1 MAGKRPL
8 ISVICCAHNEEDY
21 IEKSL
26 SSILNALKG
35 FPAEVLVVADRCT
48 DNTVQ
53 IARRYDVTV
62 INKTWKKWE
71 NSYAESLQTGY
82 LEAKGTNVS
91 IIDTDIAVPTN
102 FFTELI
108 SMMDRDVASVA
119 ADVVTFPDTFWN
131 RIFYSWEKTYNF
143 APLGKEP
150 YGAARIIL
158 KRILDRIGG
167 FQDVPAPDTDLDI
180 RLVKEGYRSLAV
192 SDVKAYHLRHLS
204 LRKII
209 NGQIMNGRARY
220 ILGVGFKRTVGHSI
234 LRIRPMILQGW
245 MMEWINRNVTEKR
258 SPNDDCIRIGD

>member
-1 MAGKRPL
+1 MYGKHPL

-21 IEKSL
+21 IAKSI

-35 FPAEVLVVADRCT
+35 FPAEILVVADRCT

-53 IARRYDVTV
+53 IARRYNVTV

-91 IIDTDIAVPTN
+91 IIDTDIAIPTN

-108 SMMDRDVASVA
+108 SMVEGDVASVA

-131 RIFYSWEKTYNF
+131 RVFYAWEKTYNV

-180 RLVKEGYRSLAV
+180 RLVKEGYRSVEA
-192 SDVKAYHLRHLS
+192 SNVKAYHLRHLS
-204 LRKII
+204 LRKTI
-209 NGQIMNGRARY
+209 NGQIMNGRARF
-220 ILGVGFKRTVGHSI
+220 ILGISLKRTLGHSI
-234 LRIRPMILQGW
+234 LRARPMILQGW
-245 MMEWINRNVTEKR
+245 IMEWVNRNITEKKKPKR
-258 SPNDDCIRIGD
+258 

>member
-1 MAGKRPL
+1 MDGKHPL

-21 IEKSL
+21 IDKSL
-26 SSILNALKG
+26 LSILNALEG

-48 DNTVQ
+48 DNTVK
-53 IARRYDVTV
+53 IARRYNVTV

-71 NSYAESLQTGY
+71 NSYAESLQIGF

-91 IIDTDIAVPTN
+91 IIDSDIAIPTN

-108 SMMDRDVASVA
+108 SIVQEDVASVA
-119 ADVVTFPDTFWN
+119 ANVVTFPDTFWN
-131 RIFYSWEKTYNF
+131 RVFYAWEKTYNV

-180 RLVKEGYRSLAV
+180 RLVKEGYRSIAV

-220 ILGVGFKRTVGHSI
+220 ILGTSLKRTLGHSI
-234 LRIRPMILQGW
+234 LRARPMILQGW
-245 MMEWINRNVTEKR
+245 IMEWVNRNITEKKKLKR
-258 SPNDDCIRIGD
+258 